1 MSNNNKKVQKN
12 MLKTLSVIA
21 ILLPAIALVSSS
33 TLPNGSGI
41 DALAA
46 SSNSHI
52 NDQTG
57 ASLPRRLVQI

>member
-1 MSNNNKKVQKN
+1 

-41 DALAA
+41 DALET

-57 ASLPRRLVQI
+57 ASLPRTLVKLRLRSVA